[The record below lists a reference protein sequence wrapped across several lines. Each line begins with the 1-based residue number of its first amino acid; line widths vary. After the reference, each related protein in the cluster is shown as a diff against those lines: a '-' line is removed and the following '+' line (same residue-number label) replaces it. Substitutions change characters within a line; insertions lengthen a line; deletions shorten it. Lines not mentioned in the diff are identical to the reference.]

1 MFSCFQDKVIWA
13 SRYPRLMGIRLAR
26 LDPPFYFIYHPGN
39 LARRALKVTRE
50 DSWRAKQATRQLSL
64 HITPA
69 WDFSQLCFNHTGV
82 GQELSFK
89 GKPDIVFVPTK
100 TYPEYQLE
108 EKYHH
113 FNTWSA
119 LDRKMSLAI
128 VGSGLG
134 KLTDQRA
141 QERREMR
148 KQK

>member
-1 MFSCFQDKVIWA
+1 MFSGQGYLGVEIPSA
-13 SRYPRLMGIRLAR
+13 YGNTSGTIRSPVL
-26 LDPPFYFIYHPGN
+26 FIYHPGN

-50 DSWRAKQATRQLSL
+50 DSWRAKQVTRQLSL
-64 HITPA
+64 HITPP
-69 WDFSQLCFNHTGV
+69 WDFSQLCFNHKGV